1 MENILKIIDLLEKS
15 VKEDPAEGLTS
26 GEIIKTGFDEKVD
39 EYRKTI
45 ENAND
50 WLANYQAKISQ
61 ENGISNLKIKYTG
74 QSGYFIEIPKSQD
87 NKVPEYFIFKQTLVG
102 ASRYITEEL
111 KDFEEKYLEAQN
123 QKASR
128 EYEIFLKIREE
139 ILDFYSDIKEI
150 SDKTANIDFLAS
162 LSQVA
167 YDNDYIKP
175 EISDNYDLE
184 IVGGRHPVIEKYVSE
199 FISNDLSL
207 DKKQFVHIITGPN
220 MGGKSTF
227 LRQNA
232 LIILMAHIG
241 SFVPAKKAN
250 IPLTDKIFSRVGA
263 SDNLFL
269 GQSTFMVE
277 MQEVANI
284 LNNSTKNSFVIIDE
298 VGRGTSTYDG
308 MSLAWAILRENHDK
322 IKAKTLFATHY
333 HELIDESKAL
343 KGVKNFSVAVG
354 ENDENLVFLRK
365 IISGGIKKSF
375 GLEVA
380 KIAGISESVLSEA
393 KSMLRNLEQKHNKPF
408 ATQLFSLEPEI
419 KYVEKNS
426 VLEEELKK
434 IDLNSLTPLD
444 ALNTLFELKKKI

>member
-15 VKEDPAEGLTS
+15 VKEDPAEWLTS

-61 ENGISNLKIKYTG
+61 ENWISNLKIKYTW
-74 QSGYFIEIPKSQD
+74 QSWYFIEIPKSQD
-87 NKVPEYFIFKQTLVG
+87 NKVPEYFIFKQTLVW

-128 EYEIFLKIREE
+128 EYELFLKIREE

-150 SDKTANIDFLAS
+150 SDKTANIDFLSS

-184 IVGGRHPVIEKYVSE
+184 IVWWRHPVIEKYVSE

-207 DKKQFVHIITGPN
+207 DKKQFVHIITWPN
-220 MGGKSTF
+220 MWWKSTF

-232 LIILMAHIG
+232 LII
-241 SFVPAKKAN
+241 
-250 IPLTDKIFSRVGA
+250 
-263 SDNLFL
+263 
-269 GQSTFMVE
+269 
-277 MQEVANI
+277 QEFE
-284 LNNSTKNSFVIIDE
+284 LVII
-298 VGRGTSTYDG
+298 Y
-308 MSLAWAILRENHDK
+308 
-322 IKAKTLFATHY
+322 F
-333 HELIDESKAL
+333 
-343 KGVKNFSVAVG
+343 
-354 ENDENLVFLRK
+354 
-365 IISGGIKKSF
+365 
-375 GLEVA
+375 
-380 KIAGISESVLSEA
+380 
-393 KSMLRNLEQKHNKPF
+393 
-408 ATQLFSLEPEI
+408 
-419 KYVEKNS
+419 
-426 VLEEELKK
+426 
-434 IDLNSLTPLD
+434 
-444 ALNTLFELKKKI
+444 